1 MSGVNHAPVVAI
13 LGPTAVGKSRVGIG
27 LARLLGG
34 EIICADSRQLYRRL
48 DLGTDKV
55 PPEQQDG
62 IPHHLQDSVD
72 PEIPVTAGSFTRM
85 ADEALA
91 GIRGRGALPLL
102 VGGSGLYVEAFL
114 SGLFQGPERDEGLR
128 ERLRRS
134 GEKHGGRW
142 LHRMLERVDPGSG
155 GRLAVRDQQRIVRA
169 LEVFFL
175 TGRPL
180 SIHLTGEADR
190 KRQDRIPHLRIGLT
204 MARDCLVR
212 IIEQRVDQMFEAG
225 LVAEVRRLLD
235 SGLDRGAPAMSAI
248 GYREV
253 AQALGG
259 ELAGGEDE
267 ARELIKRNTRRLA
280 KRQLTWLRH
289 HGEITWFERESDS
302 ETVKKIEQHL
312 AGLLE

>member
-1 MSGVNHAPVVAI
+1 MSGVNRTPVVAI

-55 PPEQQDG
+55 PLSEQGG

-72 PEIPVTAGSFTRM
+72 PEQPVSAGVFTRM
-85 ADEALA
+85 ADEVLA
-91 GIRGRGALPLL
+91 QIRGRGALPLL

-114 SGLFQGPERDEGLR
+114 TGLFDGPERDEDLR
-128 ERLRRS
+128 QRFNRSRRQK
-134 GEKHGGRW
+134 GDPW
-142 LHRMLERVDPGSG
+142 LHRMLCRVDPRSAD
-155 GRLAVRDQQRIVRA
+155 RLAVRDHQRIVRA

-180 SIHLTGEADR
+180 SSHLEQEQRQERIAHIRLGLELDR
-190 KRQDRIPHLRIGLT
+190 GQLNRRI
-204 MARDCLVR
+204 
-212 IIEQRVDQMFEAG
+212 EKRVDQMFEAG
-225 LVAEVRRLLD
+225 LVDEVRRLLD
-235 SGLDRGAPAMSAI
+235 DGLDPHAPALSAI
-248 GYREV
+248 GYSEV
-253 AQALGG
+253 VRALEGSI
-259 ELAGGEDE
+259 AGGMDE

-289 HGEITWFERESDS
+289 HGDITWFARESDQQ
-302 ETVKKIEQHL
+302 TVKKIEQHL
-312 AGLLE
+312 AGLLQ